1 MPPIDKKL
9 VNLDGLFDL
18 FGAGSLST
26 DGLEVEDELVDLV
39 VGLFGGGSFF
49 GGCQTSPIS
58 SR

>member
-9 VNLDGLFDL
+9 VILDGLDL